1 LTGPGFYVTWEI
13 DARLTRWEAKGGE
26 EMVDSARL
34 EQAEFFFQ
42 EGYRHQMSG
51 DLDAA
56 IESYLRSIEF
66 YPTAEAHTFLGWA
79 YSFQGKIDEAIQEC
93 EVAIQID
100 PEFGN
105 PYNDI
110 GVYLMEKGE
119 DEAAVP
125 WLLKAMVAKRYEP
138 RHYPHINLARVHAKK
153 GKIHEAMA
161 ELRRALMFDADHL
174 GARRELHRL
183 VGMLN

>member
-1 LTGPGFYVTWEI
+1 MTDP
-13 DARLTRWEAKGGE
+13 
-26 EMVDSARL
+26 ARL

-42 EGYRHQMSG
+42 EGYKHQVSG

-56 IESYLRSIEF
+56 IEDYHRSIEF

-93 EVAIQID
+93 ETAIEID
-100 PEFGN
+100 PDFGN

-110 GVYLMEKGE
+110 GVYMMERGE
-119 DEAAVP
+119 YDEAVP
-125 WLLKAMVAKRYEP
+125 WLLRAMAATRYEP
-138 RHYPHINLARVHAKK
+138 RHYPHINLGRLYARK
-153 GKIHEAMA
+153 GRVQDAIA
-161 ELRRALMFDADHL
+161 EIRKALNFDTDHQ

-183 VGMLN
+183 IGMLN

>member
-1 LTGPGFYVTWEI
+1 MADPAG
-13 DARLTRWEAKGGE
+13 
-26 EMVDSARL
+26 L

-56 IESYLRSIEF
+56 VESYRRSIEL

-79 YSFQGKIDEAIQEC
+79 YSFQGKIDDAIREC

-100 PEFGN
+100 PDFGN

-119 DEAAVP
+119 HEGAIP
-125 WLLKAMVAKRYEP
+125 WLLKAMQAKRYEP
-138 RHYPHINLARVHAKK
+138 RHYPHINMARVCAKK
-153 GKIHEAMA
+153 GKIDEAIA
-161 ELRRALMFDADHL
+161 ELRKALQLDANHL

-183 VGMLN
+183 IGMLN

>member
-1 LTGPGFYVTWEI
+1 MADPAG
-13 DARLTRWEAKGGE
+13 
-26 EMVDSARL
+26 L

-56 IESYLRSIEF
+56 VESYRRSIEL

-79 YSFQGKIDEAIQEC
+79 YSFQGKIEEAIREC

-100 PEFGN
+100 PDFGN

-110 GVYLMEKGE
+110 GVYLMEKRE
-119 DEAAVP
+119 YEAAIP
-125 WLLKAMVAKRYEP
+125 WLVKAMQAKRYEP
-138 RHYPHINLARVHAKK
+138 RHYPHINMARVCAKK
-153 GKIHEAMA
+153 GKIDEAIA
-161 ELRRALMFDADHL
+161 ELRKALQFDANHL

-183 VGMLN
+183 IGMLN

>member
-1 LTGPGFYVTWEI
+1 MTDP
-13 DARLTRWEAKGGE
+13 
-26 EMVDSARL
+26 ARL

-42 EGYRHQMSG
+42 EGYKHQVSG

-56 IESYLRSIEF
+56 IEAYHRSIEF

-93 EVAIQID
+93 ETAIEID
-100 PEFGN
+100 PDFGN

-110 GVYLMEKGE
+110 GVYMMERGE
-119 DEAAVP
+119 YDEAVP
-125 WLLKAMVAKRYEP
+125 WLLRAMEATRYEP
-138 RHYPHINLARVHAKK
+138 RHYPHINLGRLYARK
-153 GKIHEAMA
+153 GRVQDAIA
-161 ELRRALMFDADHL
+161 EIRKALNFDTDHQ

-183 VGMLN
+183 IGMLN

>member
-1 LTGPGFYVTWEI
+1 MADPAG
-13 DARLTRWEAKGGE
+13 
-26 EMVDSARL
+26 L

-56 IESYLRSIEF
+56 VESYRRSIEL

-79 YSFQGKIDEAIQEC
+79 YSFQGKIEEAIREC

-100 PEFGN
+100 PDFGN

-119 DEAAVP
+119 YEAAIP
-125 WLLKAMVAKRYEP
+125 WLVKAMQAKRYEP
-138 RHYPHINLARVHAKK
+138 RHYPHINMARVCAKK
-153 GKIHEAMA
+153 GKIDEAIA
-161 ELRRALMFDADHL
+161 ELRKALQLDANHL

-183 VGMLN
+183 IGMLN

>member
-1 LTGPGFYVTWEI
+1 MADPAG
-13 DARLTRWEAKGGE
+13 
-26 EMVDSARL
+26 L

-51 DLDAA
+51 NLEAA
-56 IESYLRSIEF
+56 VESYRRSIEL

-93 EVAIQID
+93 EAAIQID

-119 DEAAVP
+119 YDAAVP
-125 WLLKAMVAKRYEP
+125 WLVKAMQAKRYEP
-138 RHYPHINLARVHAKK
+138 RHYPHINMARVYAKK
-153 GKIHEAMA
+153 GKIDEAIA
-161 ELRRALMFDADHL
+161 ELRKALQFDANHL

>member
-1 LTGPGFYVTWEI
+1 MTDP
-13 DARLTRWEAKGGE
+13 
-26 EMVDSARL
+26 ARL

-42 EGYRHQMSG
+42 EGYKHQVSG

-56 IESYLRSIEF
+56 IEDYHRSIES

-93 EVAIQID
+93 ETAIEID
-100 PEFGN
+100 PDFGN

-110 GVYLMEKGE
+110 GVYMMERGE
-119 DEAAVP
+119 YDEAVP
-125 WLLKAMVAKRYEP
+125 WLLRAMEATRYEP
-138 RHYPHINLARVHAKK
+138 RHYPHINLGRLYARK
-153 GKIHEAMA
+153 GRVQDAIA
-161 ELRRALMFDADHL
+161 EIRKALNFDTDHQ

-183 VGMLN
+183 IGMLN

>member
-1 LTGPGFYVTWEI
+1 MADPAG
-13 DARLTRWEAKGGE
+13 
-26 EMVDSARL
+26 L

-56 IESYLRSIEF
+56 VESYRRSIEL

-79 YSFQGKIDEAIQEC
+79 YSFQGKIDEAIREC

-100 PEFGN
+100 PDFGN

-110 GVYLMEKGE
+110 GVYLMEKRE
-119 DEAAVP
+119 YEAAIP
-125 WLLKAMVAKRYEP
+125 WLVKAMQAKRYEP
-138 RHYPHINLARVHAKK
+138 RHYPHINMARVCAKR
-153 GKIHEAMA
+153 GKIDEAIA
-161 ELRRALMFDADHL
+161 ELRKALQFDANHL

-183 VGMLN
+183 IGMLN

>member
-1 LTGPGFYVTWEI
+1 MADPAG
-13 DARLTRWEAKGGE
+13 
-26 EMVDSARL
+26 L

-56 IESYLRSIEF
+56 VESYRRSIEL

-79 YSFQGKIDEAIQEC
+79 YSFQGKIEEAIREC

-100 PEFGN
+100 PDFGN

-119 DEAAVP
+119 YEAAIP
-125 WLLKAMVAKRYEP
+125 WLVKAMQAKRYEP
-138 RHYPHINLARVHAKK
+138 RHYPHINMARVCAKK
-153 GKIHEAMA
+153 GKIDEAIA
-161 ELRRALMFDADHL
+161 ELRKALQFEANHL

-183 VGMLN
+183 IGMLN

>member
-1 LTGPGFYVTWEI
+1 MTDP
-13 DARLTRWEAKGGE
+13 
-26 EMVDSARL
+26 ARL

-42 EGYRHQMSG
+42 EGYKHQVSG

-56 IESYLRSIEF
+56 IEDYHRSIEF

-93 EVAIQID
+93 EVAIEID
-100 PEFGN
+100 PDFGN

-110 GVYLMEKGE
+110 GVYMMERGE
-119 DEAAVP
+119 YDEAVP
-125 WLLKAMVAKRYEP
+125 WLLRAMAATRYEP
-138 RHYPHINLARVHAKK
+138 RHYPHINLGRLYARK
-153 GKIHEAMA
+153 GRVQDAIA
-161 ELRRALMFDADHL
+161 EIRKALNFDTDHQ

-183 VGMLN
+183 IGMLN

>member
-1 LTGPGFYVTWEI
+1 MTDP
-13 DARLTRWEAKGGE
+13 
-26 EMVDSARL
+26 ARL

-42 EGYRHQMSG
+42 EGYKHQVSG

-56 IESYLRSIEF
+56 IEDYHRSIEF

-93 EVAIQID
+93 EIAIEID
-100 PEFGN
+100 PDFGN

-110 GVYLMEKGE
+110 GVYMMERGE
-119 DEAAVP
+119 YDEAVP
-125 WLLKAMVAKRYEP
+125 WLLRAMAATRYEP
-138 RHYPHINLARVHAKK
+138 RHYPHINLGRLYARK
-153 GKIHEAMA
+153 GRVQDAIA
-161 ELRRALMFDADHL
+161 EIRKALNFDTDHQ

-183 VGMLN
+183 IGMLN